1 MMTTL
6 TRTFAITDPSQH
18 PPVGPDKAD
27 EAARYICQM
36 TGEMALL
43 ARGARL
49 DTLAYFLEMAR
60 IEAQTM
66 ASRLVR

>member
-1 MMTTL
+1 MTTTL
-6 TRTFAITDPSQH
+6 MRPATVTHIQQQPMATPE
-18 PPVGPDKAD
+18 KAD
-27 EAARYICQM
+27 EAARYIGQM

-66 ASRLVR
+66 ASRLAR

>member
-1 MMTTL
+1 MTTTL
-6 TRTFAITDPSQH
+6 TRTFAITDAPQH

-27 EAARYICQM
+27 EAARYIGQM

-66 ASRLVR
+66 ASRLAR

>member
-1 MMTTL
+1 MTATL
-6 TRTFAITDPSQH
+6 TRALAATQVQH
-18 PPVGPDKAD
+18 QPAATPDKAD
-27 EAARYICQM
+27 EAARYIGQM

-60 IEAQTM
+60 IEAQAI
-66 ASRLVR
+66 ASRLAR